1 MSIMSE
7 KAITLLHKAITLEFD
22 GESNRAYVTD
32 VFVEDEYM
40 EVVVNPNLED
50 EFYAELYFD
59 NYGEWK
65 ILEVYNT

>member
-1 MSIMSE
+1 M
-7 KAITLLHKAITLEFD
+7 HKAIQLEFD
-22 GESNRAYVTD
+22 GETNRAFVTD

>member
-1 MSIMSE
+1 M
-7 KAITLLHKAITLEFD
+7 HKAITLEFD